1 MKKNIL
7 ILIGILLFLANTAF
21 GYSMPRW
28 GMTAVDVY
36 IPENQYSN
44 IVQRTF
50 NEWSQASN
58 GKMRFRFNS
67 TRFASNNAPI
77 KVSFIDAK
85 APYYL
90 VITRRMETTGY
101 FTNMDY
107 GFINRATIQIYLK
120 DKNND
125 PIKTEDLYNELIPGI
140 GYILGLNRIYGDCEN
155 LNPPTAMCLKNGYKP
170 VITDNDRKLIQEK
183 YTRSSDDIKEQK
195 LKSN

>member
-120 DKNND
+120 DKNGNLTSKEAKRYLAGYMGYVHYAN
-125 PIKTEDLYNELIPGI
+125 IYNLA
-140 GYILGLNRIYGDCEN
+140 N
-155 LNPPTAMCLKNGYKP
+155 
-170 VITDNDRKLIQEK
+170 K
-183 YTRSSDDIKEQK
+183 YFYLE
-195 LKSN
+195 

>member
-107 GFINRATIQIYLK
+107 GFI
-120 DKNND
+120 
-125 PIKTEDLYNELIPGI
+125 
-140 GYILGLNRIYGDCEN
+140 
-155 LNPPTAMCLKNGYKP
+155 
-170 VITDNDRKLIQEK
+170 
-183 YTRSSDDIKEQK
+183 
-195 LKSN
+195 